1 MKPEQKPVEPQVIT
15 ALTSRIKQL
24 EREHEARIGEL
35 KQSGQNLNKL
45 QDELQKVKFEAS
57 EANAKIKTLLD
68 AMSIMSEAVRKERRP
83 NNTPN
88 YNDMVCYP
96 PWQWPGYYK

>member
-1 MKPEQKPVEPQVIT
+1 MKLEQKPVEPQVIT

-24 EREHEARIGEL
+24 EREHEARIVEL

-68 AMSIMSEAVRKERRP
+68 TISIMSEAVRKERSP
-83 NNTPN
+83 NNIPA
-88 YNDMVCYP
+88 YSIACYP
-96 PWQWPGYYK
+96 PWQRPGYYK